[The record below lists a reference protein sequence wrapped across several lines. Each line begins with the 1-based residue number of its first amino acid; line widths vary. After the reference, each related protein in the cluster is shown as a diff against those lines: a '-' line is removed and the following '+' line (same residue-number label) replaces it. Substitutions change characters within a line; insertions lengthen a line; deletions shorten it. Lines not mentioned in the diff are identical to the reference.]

1 MNLKLTLIV
10 FFLTIFSL
18 EINAQES
25 CYQNGESLKFRV
37 HYGFVTAGYA
47 TLDIEEKT
55 LDNKEVYH
63 VKGFGATTGMSKFFF
78 KVEDT
83 YQSYIE
89 KGTDRPLRFIRKI
102 DEGGYT
108 KDLKIDFDHDNQEAT
123 ITNYKYD
130 KTEVKEFPQDAQD
143 MVSAFY
149 YLRNN
154 LDTENIEV
162 GHEED
167 LDMYFDKGVHKFK
180 LKFLGRETLKTT
192 FGKVPCLKFR
202 PLVEAGRVFKE
213 NESLTVWVS
222 DDENKIPILI
232 KAELAVGSL
241 KASLSEV
248 KGLKHSFRI
257 ITD

>member
-1 MNLKLTLIV
+1 MNFKIT
-10 FFLTIFSL
+10 FLLLFVTIFSL
-18 EINAQES
+18 GLYAQES
-25 CYQNGESLKFRV
+25 TYEDGEFLKFRM

-47 TLDIEEKT
+47 TLDIEEKV
-55 LDNKEVYH
+55 LEGKDVFH
-63 VKGFGATTGMSKFFF
+63 IKGYGATTGMSKFFF

-102 DEGGYT
+102 NEGGYK
-108 KDLKIDFDHDNQEAT
+108 KDLKIDFNHDNQKAT

-130 KTEVKEFPQDAQD
+130 KTEVRDFPKDAQD

-154 LDTENIEV
+154 LDTKNIEV

-180 LKFLGRETLKTT
+180 MKFLGRETLKTT

-202 PLVEAGRVFKE
+202 PYVEAGRVFKE
-213 NESLTVWVS
+213 KESLTVWVS
-222 DDENKIPILI
+222 DDENKIPIVI
-232 KAELAVGSL
+232 KADLAVGSL
-241 KASLSEV
+241 KASLSEY
-248 KGLKHSFRI
+248 KGLKHSFRTI
-257 ITD
+257 AD